1 MSQLNAMNANLST
14 LAQAPWLR
22 QLLIL
27 VGIAGS
33 VAFGVGSVMWSQGPD
48 YKMLYS
54 SLAPDRAAAVVDT
67 LNALNI
73 PYKLEDG
80 SGAILVPNERLH
92 DARLKLASSG
102 LASGDGSGLEMMKDE
117 KGFGVSEFMET
128 KKYQHAI
135 ETELAR
141 TIESLRQ
148 VRRARVHLAI
158 PKQSVFV
165 RDRKSATA
173 SIFLDVFPGSVV
185 EKQNVNAIVNLVAS
199 SIPDLSAEQVTVVDQ
214 QGNLLS
220 QKDDDALAQG
230 SRQFD
235 YRQRVE
241 KTYESRI
248 EQLIAPIVAS
258 GKVRVQVAAD
268 IDFASSVVSRESWN
282 PDRAVVRS
290 EQINSDSRGGN
301 NPNANAMGI
310 PGALANQPVANDAA
324 ADPAAAANAPEA
336 PANGSQSITRNYEI
350 ERTLNHSDTPAG
362 TIKRM
367 SVAVVVDGRAQ
378 KDADGKIVKA
388 APNAAELERLT
399 LLVQDAVGYV
409 AERGDKVT
417 VVSADFIPEPLRDE
431 IDAPGFWQEAWF
443 AQLMRQGLTGLGVLL
458 LVLLV
463 LRPAIKNLI
472 SSNQLVALPAGAT
485 SNAPHG
491 LDGEYMGQPAAVGMA
506 PAAPLQLGHD
516 FDQKVSFVR
525 NVATEDPKRVAQ
537 VVKNWV
543 NTNAES

>member
-1 MSQLNAMNANLST
+1 MSQFNAMNANLST

-27 VGIAGS
+27 VGIAAS
-33 VAFGVGSVMWSQGPD
+33 VAVGIGSVMWSQGPD
-48 YKMLYS
+48 YKVLYG
-54 SLAPDRAAAVVDT
+54 SLAPDRASAVVDT
-67 LNALNI
+67 LNTLNI
-73 PYKLEDG
+73 PYKIENATG
-80 SGAILVPNERLH
+80 SILVPNDRLH
-92 DARLKLASSG
+92 DARLKLAGSG
-102 LASGDGSGLEMMKDE
+102 LATGDGSGLEMMKDE

-135 ETELAR
+135 ETELSR
-141 TIESLRQ
+141 TIESLHQ

-165 RDRKSATA
+165 RERKTATA
-173 SIFLDVFPGSVV
+173 SIFLDVFPGSVL
-185 EKQNVNAIVNLVAS
+185 EKQNVKAIVNLVAS
-199 SIPDLSAEQVTVVDQ
+199 SIPDLTADQVTVVDQ

-220 QKDDDALAQG
+220 DKENDALAQG

-248 EQLIAPIVAS
+248 EQLISPIVAS

-268 IDFASSVVSRESWN
+268 IDFASSQVSRESWN
-282 PDRAVVRS
+282 PESQVVRS

-301 NPNANAMGI
+301 ANAKAAGI
-310 PGALANQPVANDAA
+310 PGALSNQPVSNNTGEAEGADAA
-324 ADPAAAANAPEA
+324 GTTE
-336 PANGSQSITRNYEI
+336 GSKSITRNYEI

-362 TIKRM
+362 TIKRL
-367 SVAVVVDGRAQ
+367 SDAVVVDGRPQ
-378 KDADGKIVKA
+378 KNAEGKIVKA

-399 LLVQDAVGYV
+399 MLVQNAVGYE

-417 VVSADFIPEPLRDE
+417 VLSADFIPDLVADE
-431 IDAPGFWQEAWF
+431 ADAPGFWQEAWF

-463 LRPAIKNLI
+463 LRPAIKNLLVSNNVTGQAGNNEEGI
-472 SSNQLVALPAGAT
+472 SGVN
-485 SNAPHG
+485 
-491 LDGEYMGQPAAVGMA
+491 GEYIGQHQSSVASLSHSS
-506 PAAPLQLGHD
+506 APLQLGHD
-516 FDQKVSFVR
+516 FDKKVSFVR
-525 NVATEDPKRVAQ
+525 TVTAEDPKRVAQ

-543 NTNAES
+543 NN

>member
-1 MSQLNAMNANLST
+1 MSQFNAMNANLST

-27 VGIAGS
+27 VGIAAS
-33 VAFGVGSVMWSQGPD
+33 VAVGIGSVMWSQGPD
-48 YKMLYS
+48 YKVLYG
-54 SLAPDRAAAVVDT
+54 SLAPDRASAVVDT
-67 LNALNI
+67 LNTLNI
-73 PYKLEDG
+73 PYKIENATG
-80 SGAILVPNERLH
+80 SILVPNDRLH
-92 DARLKLASSG
+92 DARLKLAGSG
-102 LASGDGSGLEMMKDE
+102 LATGDGSGLEMMKDE

-135 ETELAR
+135 ETELSR
-141 TIESLRQ
+141 TIESLHQ

-165 RDRKSATA
+165 RERKTATA
-173 SIFLDVFPGSVV
+173 SIFLDVFPGSVL
-185 EKQNVNAIVNLVAS
+185 EKQNVKAIVNLVAS
-199 SIPDLSAEQVTVVDQ
+199 SIPDLTADQVTVVDQ

-220 QKDDDALAQG
+220 DKENDALAQG

-248 EQLIAPIVAS
+248 EQLISPIVAS

-268 IDFASSVVSRESWN
+268 IDFASSQVSRESWN
-282 PDRAVVRS
+282 PESQVVRS

-301 NPNANAMGI
+301 ANAKAAGI
-310 PGALANQPVANDAA
+310 PGALSNQPVSNNTGEAEGADAA
-324 ADPAAAANAPEA
+324 GTTE
-336 PANGSQSITRNYEI
+336 GSKSITRNYEI

-362 TIKRM
+362 TIKRL
-367 SVAVVVDGRAQ
+367 SVAVVVDGRPQ
-378 KDADGKIVKA
+378 KNAEGKIVKA

-399 LLVQDAVGYV
+399 MLVQNAVGYEAV
-409 AERGDKVT
+409 RGDKVT
-417 VVSADFIPEPLRDE
+417 VLSADFIPDLVADE
-431 IDAPGFWQEAWF
+431 ADAPGFWQEAWF

-463 LRPAIKNLI
+463 LRPAIKNLLVSNNVTGQAGNNEEGI
-472 SSNQLVALPAGAT
+472 SGVN
-485 SNAPHG
+485 
-491 LDGEYMGQPAAVGMA
+491 GEYIGQHQSSVASLSHSS
-506 PAAPLQLGHD
+506 APLQLGHD
-516 FDQKVSFVR
+516 FDKKVSFVR
-525 NVATEDPKRVAQ
+525 TVTAEDPKRVAQ

-543 NTNAES
+543 NN

>member
-1 MSQLNAMNANLST
+1 MSQFNAMNANLST

-27 VGIAGS
+27 VGIAAS
-33 VAFGVGSVMWSQGPD
+33 VAVGIGSVMWSQGPD
-48 YKMLYS
+48 YKVLYG
-54 SLAPDRAAAVVDT
+54 SLAPDRASAVVDT
-67 LNALNI
+67 LNTLNI
-73 PYKLEDG
+73 PYKIENATG
-80 SGAILVPNERLH
+80 SILVPNDRLH
-92 DARLKLASSG
+92 DARLKLAGSG
-102 LASGDGSGLEMMKDE
+102 LATGDGSGLEMMKDE

-135 ETELAR
+135 ETELSR
-141 TIESLRQ
+141 TIESLHQ

-165 RDRKSATA
+165 RERKTATA
-173 SIFLDVFPGSVV
+173 SIFLDVFPGSVL
-185 EKQNVNAIVNLVAS
+185 EKQNVKAIVNLVAS
-199 SIPDLSAEQVTVVDQ
+199 SIPDLTADQVTVVDQ

-220 QKDDDALAQG
+220 DKENDALAQG

-248 EQLIAPIVAS
+248 EQLISPIVAS

-268 IDFASSVVSRESWN
+268 IDFASSQVSRESWN
-282 PDRAVVRS
+282 PESQVVRS

-301 NPNANAMGI
+301 ANAKAAGI
-310 PGALANQPVANDAA
+310 PGALSNQPVSNNTGEAEGADAA
-324 ADPAAAANAPEA
+324 GTE
-336 PANGSQSITRNYEI
+336 GSKSITRNYEI

-362 TIKRM
+362 TIKRL
-367 SVAVVVDGRAQ
+367 SVAVVVDGRPQ
-378 KDADGKIVKA
+378 KNAEGKIVKA

-399 LLVQDAVGYV
+399 MLVQNAVGYE

-417 VVSADFIPEPLRDE
+417 VLSADFIPDLVADE
-431 IDAPGFWQEAWF
+431 ADAPGFWQEAWF

-463 LRPAIKNLI
+463 LRPAIKNLLVSNNVTGQAGNNEEGI
-472 SSNQLVALPAGAT
+472 SGVN
-485 SNAPHG
+485 
-491 LDGEYMGQPAAVGMA
+491 GEYIGQHQSSVASLSHSS
-506 PAAPLQLGHD
+506 APLQLGHD
-516 FDQKVSFVR
+516 FDKKVSFVR
-525 NVATEDPKRVAQ
+525 TVTAEDPKRVAQ

-543 NTNAES
+543 NN

>member
-1 MSQLNAMNANLST
+1 MSQFNAMNANLST

-27 VGIAGS
+27 VGIAAS
-33 VAFGVGSVMWSQGPD
+33 VAIGIGSVMWSQGPD
-48 YKMLYS
+48 YKMLYG
-54 SLAPDRAAAVVDT
+54 SLAPDRASAVVDT
-67 LNALNI
+67 LNTLNI
-73 PYKLEDG
+73 PYKIENAT
-80 SGAILVPNERLH
+80 GAILVPNDRLH
-92 DARLKLASSG
+92 DARLKLAGSG
-102 LASGDGSGLEMMKDE
+102 LATGDGSGLEMMKDE

-135 ETELAR
+135 ETELSR
-141 TIESLRQ
+141 TIESLHQ

-165 RDRKSATA
+165 RERKTATA
-173 SIFLDVFPGSVV
+173 SIFLDVFPGSVL
-185 EKQNVNAIVNLVAS
+185 EKQNVKAIVNLVAS
-199 SIPDLSAEQVTVVDQ
+199 SIPDLTADQVTVVDQ

-220 QKDDDALAQG
+220 EKENDALAQG

-248 EQLIAPIVAS
+248 EQLISPIVAS

-268 IDFASSVVSRESWN
+268 IDFASSQLSRESWN
-282 PDRAVVRS
+282 PESQVVRS

-301 NPNANAMGI
+301 ANAKATGI
-310 PGALANQPVANDAA
+310 PGALSNQPVSNNTGEAEGADAA
-324 ADPAAAANAPEA
+324 GTTE
-336 PANGSQSITRNYEI
+336 GSKSITRNYEI

-362 TIKRM
+362 TIKRL
-367 SVAVVVDGRAQ
+367 SVAVVVDGRPQ
-378 KDADGKIVKA
+378 KNAEGKIVKA

-399 LLVQDAVGYV
+399 MLVQNAVGYE

-417 VVSADFIPEPLRDE
+417 VLSADFIPDVVADE
-431 IDAPGFWQEAWF
+431 ADAPGFWQEAWF

-463 LRPAIKNLI
+463 LRPAIKNLLV
-472 SSNQLVALPAGAT
+472 SNNVTGQSGNNEEGA
-485 SNAPHG
+485 SGVN
-491 LDGEYMGQPAAVGMA
+491 GEYIGQHQSSVASLGHSS
-506 PAAPLQLGHD
+506 APLQLGHD
-516 FDQKVSFVR
+516 FDKKVSFVR
-525 NVATEDPKRVAQ
+525 TVTAEDPKRVAQ

-543 NTNAES
+543 NN

>member
-1 MSQLNAMNANLST
+1 MSQFNAMNANLST

-27 VGIAGS
+27 VGIAAS
-33 VAFGVGSVMWSQGPD
+33 VAIGIGSVMWSQGPD
-48 YKMLYS
+48 YKMLYG
-54 SLAPDRAAAVVDT
+54 SLTPDRASAVVDT
-67 LNALNI
+67 LNTLNI
-73 PYKLEDG
+73 PYKIEDAT
-80 SGAILVPNERLH
+80 GAILVPNDRLH
-92 DARLKLASSG
+92 DARLKLAGSG
-102 LASGDGSGLEMMKDE
+102 LAVGDGSGLEMMKDE

-135 ETELAR
+135 ETELSR
-141 TIESLRQ
+141 TIESLHQ

-165 RDRKSATA
+165 RERKTATA
-173 SIFLDVFPGSVV
+173 SIFLDVFPGSVL
-185 EKQNVNAIVNLVAS
+185 EKQNVKAIVNLVAS
-199 SIPDLSAEQVTVVDQ
+199 SIPDLTADQVTVVDQ

-220 QKDDDALAQG
+220 EKENDALAQG

-248 EQLIAPIVAS
+248 EQLISPIVAS

-268 IDFASSVVSRESWN
+268 IDFASSQVSRESWN
-282 PDRAVVRS
+282 PESQVVRS

-301 NPNANAMGI
+301 ANAKATGI
-310 PGALANQPVANDAA
+310 PGALSNQPVSNNTGEAEGADAA
-324 ADPAAAANAPEA
+324 GTTE
-336 PANGSQSITRNYEI
+336 GSKSITRNYEI

-362 TIKRM
+362 TIKRL
-367 SVAVVVDGRAQ
+367 SVAVVVDGRPQ
-378 KDADGKIVKA
+378 KNAEGKIVKA

-399 LLVQDAVGYV
+399 MLVQNAVGYE

-417 VVSADFIPEPLRDE
+417 VLSADFIPDLVADE
-431 IDAPGFWQEAWF
+431 ADAPGFWQEAWF

-463 LRPAIKNLI
+463 LRPAIKNLLV
-472 SSNQLVALPAGAT
+472 SNNVTGQAGNNEEGV
-485 SNAPHG
+485 SGVN
-491 LDGEYMGQPAAVGMA
+491 GEYIGQHQPSVASLGHSS
-506 PAAPLQLGHD
+506 APLQLGHD
-516 FDQKVSFVR
+516 FDKKVSFVR
-525 NVATEDPKRVAQ
+525 TVTAEDPKRVAQ

-543 NTNAES
+543 NN

>member
-1 MSQLNAMNANLST
+1 MSQFNAMNANLST

-27 VGIAGS
+27 VGIAAS
-33 VAFGVGSVMWSQGPD
+33 VAVGIGSVMWSQGPD
-48 YKMLYS
+48 YKMLYG
-54 SLAPDRAAAVVDT
+54 SLAPDRASAVVDT
-67 LNALNI
+67 LNTLNI
-73 PYKLEDG
+73 PYKIENAT
-80 SGAILVPNERLH
+80 GAILVPNDRLH
-92 DARLKLASSG
+92 DARLKLAGSG
-102 LASGDGSGLEMMKDE
+102 LATGDGSGLEMMKDE

-135 ETELAR
+135 ETELSR
-141 TIESLRQ
+141 TIESLHQ

-165 RDRKSATA
+165 RERKTATA
-173 SIFLDVFPGSVV
+173 SIFLDVFPGSVL
-185 EKQNVNAIVNLVAS
+185 EKQNVKAIVNLVAS
-199 SIPDLSAEQVTVVDQ
+199 SIPDLTADQVTVVDQ

-220 QKDDDALAQG
+220 DKENDALAQG

-248 EQLIAPIVAS
+248 EQLISPIVAS

-268 IDFASSVVSRESWN
+268 IDFASSQVSRESWN
-282 PDRAVVRS
+282 PESQVVRS

-301 NPNANAMGI
+301 ANAKAAGI
-310 PGALANQPVANDAA
+310 PGALSNQPVSNNTGEAEGADAA
-324 ADPAAAANAPEA
+324 GTTE
-336 PANGSQSITRNYEI
+336 GSKSITRNYEI

-362 TIKRM
+362 TIKRL
-367 SVAVVVDGRAQ
+367 SVAVVVDGRPQ
-378 KDADGKIVKA
+378 KNAGGKIVKA

-399 LLVQDAVGYV
+399 MLVQNAVGYE

-417 VVSADFIPEPLRDE
+417 VLSADFIPDAVADE
-431 IDAPGFWQEAWF
+431 ADAPGFWQEAWF

-463 LRPAIKNLI
+463 LRPAIKNLLV
-472 SSNQLVALPAGAT
+472 SNNVTGQAGNNEEGV
-485 SNAPHG
+485 SGVN
-491 LDGEYMGQPAAVGMA
+491 GEYIGQHQPSVASLGHSS
-506 PAAPLQLGHD
+506 APLQLGHD
-516 FDQKVSFVR
+516 FDKKVSFVR
-525 NVATEDPKRVAQ
+525 TVTAEDPKRVAQ

-543 NTNAES
+543 NN

>member
-1 MSQLNAMNANLST
+1 MSQSNTMSANLST

-22 QLLIL
+22 QIVIL
-27 VGIAGS
+27 VGIAAS

-54 SLAPDRAAAVVDT
+54 SLAPDRASAVVDT
-67 LNALNI
+67 LTTLNI
-73 PYKLEDG
+73 PYKVEDAT
-80 SGAILVPNERLH
+80 GAILVPSERLH
-92 DARLKLASSG
+92 DARLKLAGSG

-148 VRRARVHLAI
+148 VRHARVHLAI

-165 RDRKSATA
+165 RERKSATA
-173 SIFLDVFPGSVV
+173 SIFLEVFPGSVI

-199 SIPDLSAEQVTVVDQ
+199 SIPDLSADQVTVVDQ

-220 QKDDDALAQG
+220 EKEDDALAQG
-230 SRQFD
+230 SRQFE
-235 YRQRVE
+235 YRQKVE

-248 EQLIAPIVAS
+248 EQLISPIVAG

-268 IDFASSVVSRESWN
+268 IDFASSQVSRESWN
-282 PDRAVVRS
+282 PDRQVVRS
-290 EQINSDSRGGN
+290 EQINSDNRGGN
-301 NPNANAMGI
+301 NPNATAAGI
-310 PGALANQPVANDAA
+310 PGALANQPVAPAPA
-324 ADPAAAANAPEA
+324 GAAAAPEA
-336 PANGSQSITRNYEI
+336 AASANGSQSITRNYEI

-362 TIKRM
+362 TIKRI
-367 SVAVVVDGRAQ
+367 SVAVVVDGRPQ
-378 KDADGKIVKA
+378 KDANGKIVKA
-388 APNAAELERLT
+388 APNAVELERLT

-409 AERGDKVT
+409 AERGDKVN
-417 VVSADFIPEPLRDE
+417 VVSADFAPDVIAEE

-443 AQLMRQGLTGLGVLL
+443 AQLLRQGLTGLGVLL
-458 LVLLV
+458 LVLMV
-463 LRPAIKNLI
+463 LRPAVKNLI
-472 SSNQLVALPAGAT
+472 AGNAVQTALPAGADVGI
-485 SNAPHG
+485 N
-491 LDGEYMGQPAAVGMA
+491 GEYIGQA
-506 PAAPLQLGHD
+506 PALGQAAGAPLQLGHD

-525 NVATEDPKRVAQ
+525 NVAAEDPKRVAQ

>member
-1 MSQLNAMNANLST
+1 MSQFNAMNANLST

-27 VGIAGS
+27 VGIAAS
-33 VAFGVGSVMWSQGPD
+33 VAVGIGSVMWSQGPD
-48 YKMLYS
+48 YKVLYG
-54 SLAPDRAAAVVDT
+54 SLAPDRASAVVDT
-67 LNALNI
+67 LNTLNI
-73 PYKLEDG
+73 PYKIENATG
-80 SGAILVPNERLH
+80 SILVPNDRLH
-92 DARLKLASSG
+92 DARLKLAGSG
-102 LASGDGSGLEMMKDE
+102 LATGDGSGLEMMKDE

-135 ETELAR
+135 ETELSR
-141 TIESLRQ
+141 TIESLHQ

-165 RDRKSATA
+165 RERKTATA
-173 SIFLDVFPGSVV
+173 SIFLDVFPGSVL
-185 EKQNVNAIVNLVAS
+185 EKQNVKAIVNLVAS
-199 SIPDLSAEQVTVVDQ
+199 SIPDLTADQVTVVDQ

-220 QKDDDALAQG
+220 DKENDALAQG

-248 EQLIAPIVAS
+248 EQLISPIVAS

-268 IDFASSVVSRESWN
+268 IDFASSQVSRESWN
-282 PDRAVVRS
+282 PESQVVRS

-301 NPNANAMGI
+301 ANAKAAGI
-310 PGALANQPVANDAA
+310 PGALSNQPVSNNTGEAEGADAA
-324 ADPAAAANAPEA
+324 GTTE
-336 PANGSQSITRNYEI
+336 GSKSITRNYEI

-362 TIKRM
+362 TIKRL
-367 SVAVVVDGRAQ
+367 SVAVVVDGRPQ
-378 KDADGKIVKA
+378 KNAEGKIVKA

-399 LLVQDAVGYV
+399 MLVQNAVGYE

-417 VVSADFIPEPLRDE
+417 VLSADFIPDLVADE
-431 IDAPGFWQEAWF
+431 ADAPGFWQEAWF

-463 LRPAIKNLI
+463 LRPAIKNLLVSNNVTGQAGNNEEGI
-472 SSNQLVALPAGAT
+472 SGVN
-485 SNAPHG
+485 
-491 LDGEYMGQPAAVGMA
+491 GEYIGQHQSSVASLSHSS
-506 PAAPLQLGHD
+506 APLQLGHD
-516 FDQKVSFVR
+516 FDKKVSFVR
-525 NVATEDPKRVAQ
+525 TVTAEDPKRVAQ

-543 NTNAES
+543 NN

>member
-1 MSQLNAMNANLST
+1 MSQFNAMNANLST

-27 VGIAGS
+27 VGIAAS
-33 VAFGVGSVMWSQGPD
+33 VAVGIGSVMWSQGPD
-48 YKMLYS
+48 YKVLYG
-54 SLAPDRAAAVVDT
+54 SLAPDRASAVVDT
-67 LNALNI
+67 LNTLNI
-73 PYKLEDG
+73 PYKIENAT
-80 SGAILVPNERLH
+80 GAILVPNDRLH
-92 DARLKLASSG
+92 DARLKLAGSG
-102 LASGDGSGLEMMKDE
+102 LATGDGSGLEMMKDE

-135 ETELAR
+135 ETELSR
-141 TIESLRQ
+141 TIESLHQ

-165 RDRKSATA
+165 RERKTATA
-173 SIFLDVFPGSVV
+173 SIFLDVFPGSVL
-185 EKQNVNAIVNLVAS
+185 EKQNVKAIVNLVAS
-199 SIPDLSAEQVTVVDQ
+199 SIPDLTADQVTVVDQ

-220 QKDDDALAQG
+220 DKENDALAQG

-248 EQLIAPIVAS
+248 EQLISPIVAS

-268 IDFASSVVSRESWN
+268 IDFASSQVSRESWN
-282 PDRAVVRS
+282 PESQVVRS

-301 NPNANAMGI
+301 ANAKAAGI
-310 PGALANQPVANDAA
+310 PGALSNQPVSNNTGEAEGADAA
-324 ADPAAAANAPEA
+324 GTTE
-336 PANGSQSITRNYEI
+336 GSKSITRNYEI

-362 TIKRM
+362 TIKRL
-367 SVAVVVDGRAQ
+367 SVAVVVDGRPQ
-378 KDADGKIVKA
+378 KNAEGKIVKA

-399 LLVQDAVGYV
+399 MLVQNAVGYE

-417 VVSADFIPEPLRDE
+417 VLSADFIPDLVADE
-431 IDAPGFWQEAWF
+431 ADAPGFWQEAWF

-463 LRPAIKNLI
+463 LRPAIKNLLV
-472 SSNQLVALPAGAT
+472 SNNVTGQAGNNEEGV
-485 SNAPHG
+485 SGVN
-491 LDGEYMGQPAAVGMA
+491 GEYIGQHHSNVASLGHSS
-506 PAAPLQLGHD
+506 APLQLGHD
-516 FDQKVSFVR
+516 FDKKVSFVR
-525 NVATEDPKRVAQ
+525 TVTAEDPKRVAQ

-543 NTNAES
+543 NN

>member
-1 MSQLNAMNANLST
+1 MSQFNAMNANLST

-27 VGIAGS
+27 VGIAAS
-33 VAFGVGSVMWSQGPD
+33 VAVGIGSVMWSQGPD
-48 YKMLYS
+48 YKVLYG
-54 SLAPDRAAAVVDT
+54 SLAPDRASAVVDT
-67 LNALNI
+67 LNTLNI
-73 PYKLEDG
+73 PYKIENATG
-80 SGAILVPNERLH
+80 SILVPNDRLH
-92 DARLKLASSG
+92 DARLKLAGSG
-102 LASGDGSGLEMMKDE
+102 LATGDGSGLEMMKDE

-135 ETELAR
+135 ETELSR
-141 TIESLRQ
+141 TIESLHQ

-165 RDRKSATA
+165 RERKTATA
-173 SIFLDVFPGSVV
+173 SIFLDVFPGSVL
-185 EKQNVNAIVNLVAS
+185 EKQNVKAIVNLVAS
-199 SIPDLSAEQVTVVDQ
+199 SIPDLTADQVTVVDQ

-220 QKDDDALAQG
+220 EKENDALAQG

-248 EQLIAPIVAS
+248 EQLISPIVAS

-268 IDFASSVVSRESWN
+268 IDFASSQVSRESWN
-282 PDRAVVRS
+282 PESQVVRS

-301 NPNANAMGI
+301 ANAKAAGI
-310 PGALANQPVANDAA
+310 PGALSNQPVSNNTGEAEGADAA
-324 ADPAAAANAPEA
+324 GTTE
-336 PANGSQSITRNYEI
+336 GSKSITRNYEI

-362 TIKRM
+362 TIKRL
-367 SVAVVVDGRAQ
+367 SVAVVVDGRPQ
-378 KDADGKIVKA
+378 KNAEGKIVKA

-399 LLVQDAVGYV
+399 MLVQNAVGYE

-417 VVSADFIPEPLRDE
+417 VLSADFIPDLVADE
-431 IDAPGFWQEAWF
+431 ADAPGFWQEAWF

-463 LRPAIKNLI
+463 LRPAIKNLLVSNNVTGQAGNNEEGI
-472 SSNQLVALPAGAT
+472 SGVN
-485 SNAPHG
+485 
-491 LDGEYMGQPAAVGMA
+491 GEYIGQHQSSVASLSHSS
-506 PAAPLQLGHD
+506 APLQLGHD
-516 FDQKVSFVR
+516 FDKKVSFVR
-525 NVATEDPKRVAQ
+525 TVTAEDPKRVAQ

-543 NTNAES
+543 NN

>member
-1 MSQLNAMNANLST
+1 MSQFNAMNANLST

-27 VGIAGS
+27 VGIAAS
-33 VAFGVGSVMWSQGPD
+33 VAVGIGSVMWSQGPD
-48 YKMLYS
+48 YKVLYG
-54 SLAPDRAAAVVDT
+54 SLAPDRASAVVDT
-67 LNALNI
+67 LNTLNI
-73 PYKLEDG
+73 PYKIENATG
-80 SGAILVPNERLH
+80 SILVPNDRLH
-92 DARLKLASSG
+92 DARLKLAGSG
-102 LASGDGSGLEMMKDE
+102 LATGDGSGLEMMKDE

-135 ETELAR
+135 ETELSR
-141 TIESLRQ
+141 TIESLHQ

-165 RDRKSATA
+165 RERKTATA
-173 SIFLDVFPGSVV
+173 SIFLDVFPGSVL
-185 EKQNVNAIVNLVAS
+185 EKQNVKAIVNLVAS
-199 SIPDLSAEQVTVVDQ
+199 SIPDLTADQVTVVDQ

-220 QKDDDALAQG
+220 DKENDALAQG

-248 EQLIAPIVAS
+248 EQLISPIVAS

-268 IDFASSVVSRESWN
+268 IDFASSQVSRESWN
-282 PDRAVVRS
+282 PESQVVRS

-301 NPNANAMGI
+301 ANAKAAGI
-310 PGALANQPVANDAA
+310 PGALSNQPVSNNTGEAEGADAA
-324 ADPAAAANAPEA
+324 GTTE
-336 PANGSQSITRNYEI
+336 GSKSITRNYEI

-362 TIKRM
+362 TIKRL
-367 SVAVVVDGRAQ
+367 SVAVVVDGRPQ
-378 KDADGKIVKA
+378 KNAEGKIVKA

-399 LLVQDAVGYV
+399 MLVQNAVGYE

-417 VVSADFIPEPLRDE
+417 VLSADFIPDLVADE
-431 IDAPGFWQEAWF
+431 ADAPGFWQEAWF

-463 LRPAIKNLI
+463 LRPVIKNLLVSNNVTGQAGNNEEGI
-472 SSNQLVALPAGAT
+472 SGVN
-485 SNAPHG
+485 
-491 LDGEYMGQPAAVGMA
+491 GEYIGQHQSSVASLSHSS
-506 PAAPLQLGHD
+506 APLQLGHD
-516 FDQKVSFVR
+516 FDKKVSFVR
-525 NVATEDPKRVAQ
+525 TVTAEDPKRVAQ

-543 NTNAES
+543 NN

>member
-1 MSQLNAMNANLST
+1 MSQFNAMNANLST

-27 VGIAGS
+27 VGIAAS
-33 VAFGVGSVMWSQGPD
+33 VAIGIGSVMWSQGPD
-48 YKMLYS
+48 YKVLYG
-54 SLAPDRAAAVVDT
+54 SLAPDRASAVVDT
-67 LNALNI
+67 LNTLNI
-73 PYKLEDG
+73 PYKIENATG
-80 SGAILVPNERLH
+80 SILVPNDRLH
-92 DARLKLASSG
+92 DARLKLAGSG
-102 LASGDGSGLEMMKDE
+102 LATGDGSGLEMMKDE

-135 ETELAR
+135 ETELSR
-141 TIESLRQ
+141 TIESLHQ

-165 RDRKSATA
+165 RERKTATA
-173 SIFLDVFPGSVV
+173 SIFLDVFPGSVL
-185 EKQNVNAIVNLVAS
+185 EKQNVKAIVNLVAS
-199 SIPDLSAEQVTVVDQ
+199 SIPDLTADQVTVVDQ

-220 QKDDDALAQG
+220 EKENDALAQG

-248 EQLIAPIVAS
+248 EQLISPIVAS

-268 IDFASSVVSRESWN
+268 IDFASSQVSRESWN
-282 PDRAVVRS
+282 PESQVVRS

-301 NPNANAMGI
+301 ANAKATGI
-310 PGALANQPVANDAA
+310 PGALSNQPIANNTADAEGTDA
-324 ADPAAAANAPEA
+324 SGATE
-336 PANGSQSITRNYEI
+336 GSKSITRNYEI

-362 TIKRM
+362 TIKRL
-367 SVAVVVDGRAQ
+367 SVAVVVDGRPQ
-378 KDADGKIVKA
+378 KNAEGKIVKA

-399 LLVQDAVGYV
+399 MLVQNAVGYE

-417 VVSADFIPEPLRDE
+417 VLSADFIPDVVADE
-431 IDAPGFWQEAWF
+431 ADAPGFWQEAWF

-463 LRPAIKNLI
+463 LRPAIKNLLV
-472 SSNQLVALPAGAT
+472 SNNVTGQAG
-485 SNAPHG
+485 NNEEG
-491 LDGEYMGQPAAVGMA
+491 LSGVNGEYIGQHQSSVASLGHSS
-506 PAAPLQLGHD
+506 APLQLGHD
-516 FDQKVSFVR
+516 FDKKVSFVR
-525 NVATEDPKRVAQ
+525 TVTAEDPKRVAQ

-543 NTNAES
+543 NN

>member
-1 MSQLNAMNANLST
+1 MSQFNAMNANLST

-27 VGIAGS
+27 VGIAAS
-33 VAFGVGSVMWSQGPD
+33 VAIGIGSVMWSQGPD
-48 YKMLYS
+48 YKVLYG
-54 SLAPDRAAAVVDT
+54 SLAPDRASAVVDT
-67 LNALNI
+67 LNTLNI
-73 PYKLEDG
+73 PYKIENATG
-80 SGAILVPNERLH
+80 SILVPNDRLH
-92 DARLKLASSG
+92 DARLKLAGSG
-102 LASGDGSGLEMMKDE
+102 LATGDGSGLEMMKDE

-135 ETELAR
+135 ETELSR
-141 TIESLRQ
+141 TIESLHQ

-165 RDRKSATA
+165 RERKTATA
-173 SIFLDVFPGSVV
+173 SIFLDVFPGSVL
-185 EKQNVNAIVNLVAS
+185 EKQNVKAIVNLVAS
-199 SIPDLSAEQVTVVDQ
+199 SIPDLTADQVTVVDQ

-220 QKDDDALAQG
+220 EKENDALAQG

-248 EQLIAPIVAS
+248 EQLISPIVAS

-268 IDFASSVVSRESWN
+268 IDFASSQVSRESWN
-282 PDRAVVRS
+282 PESQVVRS

-301 NPNANAMGI
+301 ANAKATGI
-310 PGALANQPVANDAA
+310 PGALSNQPIANNTADAEG
-324 ADPAAAANAPEA
+324 ADASGATE
-336 PANGSQSITRNYEI
+336 GSKSITRNYEI

-362 TIKRM
+362 TIKRL
-367 SVAVVVDGRAQ
+367 SVAVVVDGRPQ
-378 KDADGKIVKA
+378 KNAEGKIVKA

-399 LLVQDAVGYV
+399 MLVQNAVGYE

-417 VVSADFIPEPLRDE
+417 VLSADFIPDVVADE
-431 IDAPGFWQEAWF
+431 ADALGFWQEAWF

-463 LRPAIKNLI
+463 LRPAIKNLLV
-472 SSNQLVALPAGAT
+472 SNNVTGQAG
-485 SNAPHG
+485 NNEEG
-491 LDGEYMGQPAAVGMA
+491 LSGVNGEYIGQHQSSVASLGHSS
-506 PAAPLQLGHD
+506 APLQLGHD
-516 FDQKVSFVR
+516 FDKKVSFVR
-525 NVATEDPKRVAQ
+525 TVTAEDPKRVAQ

-543 NTNAES
+543 NN

>member
-22 QLLIL
+22 QLLVL
-27 VGIAGS
+27 VGIAAS

-48 YKMLYS
+48 YKTLYS
-54 SLAPDRAAAVVDT
+54 SLAPDRASAVIDT
-67 LNALNI
+67 LTTLNI
-73 PYKLEDG
+73 PYKVENVT
-80 SGAILVPNERLH
+80 GAILVPSERLH
-92 DARLKLASSG
+92 DARMKLAGSG

-141 TIESLRQ
+141 TIESLHQ

-165 RDRKSATA
+165 RERKSATA
-173 SIFLDVFPGSVV
+173 SIFLDIFPGSLI
-185 EKQNVNAIVNLVAS
+185 EKQHVKAIVNLVAS
-199 SIPDLSAEQVTVVDQ
+199 SIPDLAAEQVTVVDQ
-214 QGNLLS
+214 QGSLLS
-220 QKDDDALAQG
+220 EKEDDALAQG

-241 KTYESRI
+241 KTYETRI

-268 IDFASSVVSRESWN
+268 IDFASSQVSRESWN
-282 PDRAVVRS
+282 PDRQVVRS
-290 EQINSDSRGGN
+290 EQINSDNRSGN
-301 NPNANAMGI
+301 NPNANATGI
-310 PGALANQPVANDAA
+310 PGALSNQPIASA
-324 ADPAAAANAPEA
+324 PAA
-336 PANGSQSITRNYEI
+336 PASTPSPSVNGSQSITRNYEI

-367 SVAVVVDGRAQ
+367 SVAVVVDGRPQ
-378 KDADGKIVKA
+378 KNAEGKIIKA

-399 LLVQDAVGYV
+399 TLVQNAIGYV

-417 VVSADFIPEPLRDE
+417 VVSADFAPDVVADAA
-431 IDAPGFWQEAWF
+431 DAPSFWQQAWF
-443 AQLMRQGLTGLGVLL
+443 AQLLRQGLTGLGVLL

-463 LRPAIKNLI
+463 LRPAIKSLLVG
-472 SSNQLVALPAGAT
+472 NQLRALPAGAGQG
-485 SNAPHG
+485 SADAN
-491 LDGEYMGQPAAVGMA
+491 GEYPNQQQAAIGHA
-506 PAAPLQLGHD
+506 SGAPLQLGQD
-516 FDQKVSFVR
+516 FDKKVSFVR
-525 NVATEDPKRVAQ
+525 NVTAEDPKRVAQ

-543 NTNAES
+543 NTNGEL

>member
-27 VGIAGS
+27 VGIAAS
-33 VAFGVGSVMWSQGPD
+33 VAVGIGSVMWSQGPD
-48 YKMLYS
+48 YKMLYG
-54 SLAPDRAAAVVDT
+54 SLAPDRASAVVDT
-67 LNALNI
+67 LNTLNI
-73 PYKLEDG
+73 PYKIENATG
-80 SGAILVPNERLH
+80 SILVPNDRLH
-92 DARLKLASSG
+92 DARLKLAGSG
-102 LASGDGSGLEMMKDE
+102 LATGDGSGLEMMKDE

-135 ETELAR
+135 ETELSR
-141 TIESLRQ
+141 TIESLHQ

-165 RDRKSATA
+165 RERKTATA
-173 SIFLDVFPGSVV
+173 SIFLDVFPGSVL
-185 EKQNVNAIVNLVAS
+185 EKQNVKAIVNLVAS
-199 SIPDLSAEQVTVVDQ
+199 SIPDLTADQVTVVDQ

-220 QKDDDALAQG
+220 DKETDALAQG

-248 EQLIAPIVAS
+248 EQLISPIVAS

-268 IDFASSVVSRESWN
+268 IDFASSQVSRESWN
-282 PDRAVVRS
+282 PESQVVRS

-301 NPNANAMGI
+301 TNAKAAGI
-310 PGALANQPVANDAA
+310 PGALSNQPIANTAVDAEGTDA
-324 ADPAAAANAPEA
+324 S
-336 PANGSQSITRNYEI
+336 GSTEGSKSITRNYEI

-362 TIKRM
+362 TIKRL
-367 SVAVVVDGRAQ
+367 SVAVVVDGRPQ
-378 KDADGKIVKA
+378 KNAEGKIVKA

-399 LLVQDAVGYV
+399 MLVQNAVGYE

-417 VVSADFIPEPLRDE
+417 VLSADFIPDVVADAA
-431 IDAPGFWQEAWF
+431 DAPGFWQEAWF

-463 LRPAIKNLI
+463 LRPAIKNLLV
-472 SSNQLVALPAGAT
+472 SNNVT
-485 SNAPHG
+485 SKVGNAEEG
-491 LDGEYMGQPAAVGMA
+491 GIGVNGEYIGQHQPSVASLGHSS
-506 PAAPLQLGHD
+506 APLQLGHD

-525 NVATEDPKRVAQ
+525 TVTAEDPKRVAQ

-543 NTNAES
+543 NN